1 MNITREQAVKEFGSV
16 TELAKALG
24 LTKGRISHF
33 KDKDSL
39 PEALVN
45 KLQLLR
51 PNVFMSEEVKKR
63 IIH

>member
-1 MNITREQAVKEFGSV
+1 MIITREQALNEYGTVIA
-16 TELAKALG
+16 LADALG
-24 LTKGRISHF
+24 VTASRISHF